1 MATGA
6 FSDMVLYLQNTINL
20 ILDKIG
26 RRILEVFDG
35 RYWSNN
41 FIKFPDNKEA
51 ENPEWI
57 CVPNPT
63 ESLSFQMTRQMIAE
77 EN

>member
-1 MATGA
+1 
-6 FSDMVLYLQNTINL
+6 LQNTINL

-51 ENPEWI
+51 ENPE
-57 CVPNPT
+57 
-63 ESLSFQMTRQMIAE
+63 
-77 EN
+77 